1 MEQKLIQF
9 IKKPSV
15 SQSLY
20 VASCMIISFG
30 FGILAE
36 YSLLNKGND
45 PVVTL
50 PKQPVP
56 LAMRYKTPKQANA
69 YDAIPAVISVQP
81 SPEKESAGT
90 AQASTGKNFVASKTG
105 TKYYPSDCGSVSRI
119 KEENR
124 VYFGTEDEAKDKG
137 YERTT
142 ACK

>member
-1 MEQKLIQF
+1 
-9 IKKPSV
+9 
-15 SQSLY
+15 
-20 VASCMIISFG
+20 MIISFG

-45 PVVTL
+45 PVVIL
-50 PKQPVP
+50 PQQPVP

-69 YDAIPAVISVQP
+69 YDVIPAINVAAPNIDKTLTDMTP
-81 SPEKESAGT
+81 A
-90 AQASTGKNFVASKTG
+90 ASGNNFVASKTG

-124 VYFGTEDEAKDKG
+124 VYFATEDDAKDKG